1 MLESQEQERDCAYL
15 INGEVNMSHNSKVQF
30 YCFWNWQH
38 WHLLPA
44 ISLDNYDNQFDIHF
58 QFMGLFVEISFM
70 KKGW

>member
-1 MLESQEQERDCAYL
+1 
-15 INGEVNMSHNSKVQF
+15 MSHNSKVQF

-44 ISLDNYDNQFDIHF
+44 ISLDNHDNQFDTHF

>member
-1 MLESQEQERDCAYL
+1 MIHS
-15 INGEVNMSHNSKVQF
+15 SKVQF

-38 WHLLPA
+38 WHLFPA

-58 QFMGLFVEISFM
+58 QFMGLFVEIAFM